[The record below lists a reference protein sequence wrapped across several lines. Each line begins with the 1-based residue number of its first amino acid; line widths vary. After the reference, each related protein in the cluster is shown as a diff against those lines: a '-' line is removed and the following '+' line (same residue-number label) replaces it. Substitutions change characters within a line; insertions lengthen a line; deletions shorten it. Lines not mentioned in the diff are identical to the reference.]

1 MQYLLAFFIQVVVS
15 MTVLLYLSYGKQ
27 DHIDTSQLNFIFKV
41 ENFYDV
47 EDISIVFQFFASV
60 TKHFKLYTCVHTS
73 ADVMTLSM
81 HANRYAISLYI
92 ENGYF

>member
-47 EDISIVFQFFASV
+47 EDISIV
-60 TKHFKLYTCVHTS
+60 L
-73 ADVMTLSM
+73 
-81 HANRYAISLYI
+81 
-92 ENGYF
+92 

>member
-1 MQYLLAFFIQVVVS
+1 MQYLLAFFQVVVS

-47 EDISIVFQFFASV
+47 EDIPVVIWLFVSV
-60 TKHFKLYTCVHTS
+60 TKHFKLYTCVHT
-73 ADVMTLSM
+73 AAGVMTLSM
-81 HANRYAISLYI
+81 HANRYAISLYM

>member
-1 MQYLLAFFIQVVVS
+1 

-41 ENFYDV
+41 ENFYDI
-47 EDISIVFQFFASV
+47 EDISIVFLLFVSV
-60 TKHFKLYTCVHTS
+60 TKHFKLYTCVHTA
-73 ADVMTLSM
+73 ADFMTLSM
-81 HANRYAISLYI
+81 HTNRYAISLYM